1 MTETANK
8 RPRSVAPPKSGIRHM
23 SPVRDLEIRQEGK
36 NGSATFSGYAVRWD
50 DEAEIWD
57 WLGTFTERFQPGAFV
72 KTIAERGPEG
82 NGQIKFFRH
91 HGFETMTVA
100 AKYLALEEDAVGLRF
115 EVETIDTQV
124 GRDLAVEVRAGVV
137 DTVSVGFDAI
147 REIWDSEEED
157 RTILEARLWEIS
169 AINWPAYPESTIDS
183 VRAFERLPEYLDT
196 LLGELRA
203 GKVISSANMT
213 KLTEARSLLD
223 QVIESATPEPD
234 EEPLE
239 SEAAEQDR
247 ELDVELALRERA
259 LNL

>member
-8 RPRSVAPPKSGIRHM
+8 HREAPPKSGIRHV

-36 NGSATFSGYAVRWD
+36 NGSAIFSGYAVRWG
-50 DEAEIWD
+50 DEAEIFD
-57 WLGTFTERFQPGAFV
+57 WLGSFTERFQPGAFV

-137 DTVSVGFDAI
+137 DTVSLGFDAI

-157 RTILEARLWEIS
+157 RTVLEARLWEIS
-169 AINWPAYPESTIDS
+169 AINWPAYPDSTIDN
-183 VRAFERLPEYLDT
+183 VRAFERLPAYLDAV
-196 LLGELRA
+196 LNELRQ
-203 GKVISSANMT
+203 GKTIADEDVT
-213 KLTEARSLLD
+213 KLTEARGLID
-223 QVIESATPEPD
+223 EVIASADSADEPD
-234 EEPLE
+234 DEPLDE
-239 SEAAEQDR
+239 EQDR